1 MMDKMRLI
9 ESPIFLILDIALVL
23 YAAVIY
29 STICCGSKK
38 TPQKKKTP
46 NEPKKGTEAQAK
58 GNVAVG
64 QVNQGVPPPAEG
76 PKPPEQGGIAG
87 TFDPNYQTLAG
98 VGGEVFGEDKQRGGG
113 GVPQVPVGGAP
124 PPPPPPPP
132 PLPVGGA
139 PPAPAGGG
147 PQAPAGGG
155 MAETFDP
162 NYQTL
167 AGMGGEIFGQDK
179 KVAGVGG
186 GGGG

>member
-9 ESPIFLILDIALVL
+9 ESPIVLILDIVLVL
-23 YAAVIY
+23 YVAVIY

-38 TPQKKKTP
+38 TSPKKKTP
-46 NEPKKGTEAQAK
+46 AEQGKSADMQAK

-64 QVNQGVPPPAEG
+64 QVNEVR
-76 PKPPEQGGIAG
+76 

-113 GVPQVPVGGAP
+113 GVPQAPIGGAPPPPPVGGAP
-124 PPPPPPPP
+124 PPPPPAGGVPPT
-132 PLPVGGA
+132 
-139 PPAPAGGG
+139 PAGGG

-155 MAETFDP
+155 MAGTYDP

-179 KVAGVGG
+179 K
-186 GGGG
+186 